1 MTELAALNVRLQ
13 GDASDLRAA
22 LSSASDALAS
32 LQKKIEQTD
41 RSQDRLAKSAR
52 DSADAFRAFDRS
64 KRSIDALRASYDP
77 LFAASKQYEAALE
90 TINTALAQGVI
101 KQNEY
106 DRMLDNLGS
115 SMLTAG
121 GQARAFGRSMNAS
134 AAHSTNL
141 MFQMQDIGMML
152 AAGQSPLMLAM
163 QQGTQVTGVFHQMR
177 ASGVSVAGGLA
188 SAFTS
193 LVSPMALLTVG
204 TIAGGAALA
213 QWGMKAMGAGRQA
226 VTFDDIM
233 GNLRETMSSADRI
246 TGILEA
252 SVYDLRQEYGYA
264 AEAVRGL
271 AVQQAQLTA
280 AQATRRMSEEL
291 SVANEALRQYV
302 QTSSSAFRSGTTL
315 GAAMMNVARDF
326 NVTEVQARSLSRAM
340 LELRDAQSYDEQR
353 EALQRVLDLMDE
365 YGADL
370 SAIPPELSRAINEMI
385 TLVSETDRATE
396 AMRQLGA
403 EARGVSV
410 GVMLSADDPDLLPPE
425 PVSAPARTGGGG
437 GGGNQLQSELE
448 ALQQSLMSQEQ
459 LQIESFQRQQEVL
472 QQALE
477 QRLIT
482 QQEYAAM
489 MEAAQSQHQD
499 RMSQI
504 DVWRYGSG
512 LQQAETFFGQM
523 AGAMQSGNE
532 RMMQVAKAFGAAEAL
547 INAFRAYNQV
557 IADPSLPWFAKIP
570 AALGVLSAGMNAVN
584 AIKGIGS
591 GGGGSSAGV
600 ASGAASGGASASAGV
615 SRNVAIQLTGGNM
628 FSRDQVINLING
640 INEAVEDGAIV
651 RVV

>member
-1 MTELAALNVRLQ
+1 
-13 GDASDLRAA
+13 
-22 LSSASDALAS
+22 
-32 LQKKIEQTD
+32 
-41 RSQDRLAKSAR
+41 RS
-52 DSADAFRAFDRS
+52 
-64 KRSIDALRASYDP
+64 
-77 LFAASKQYEAALE
+77 
-90 TINTALAQGVI
+90 
-101 KQNEY
+101 
-106 DRMLDNLGS
+106 
-115 SMLTAG
+115 
-121 GQARAFGRSMNAS
+121 
-134 AAHSTNL
+134 
-141 MFQMQDIGMML
+141 
-152 AAGQSPLMLAM
+152 
-163 QQGTQVTGVFHQMR
+163 VF
-177 ASGVSVAGGLA
+177 
-188 SAFTS
+188 
-193 LVSPMALLTVG
+193 
-204 TIAGGAALA
+204 AGGAALA
-213 QWGMKAMGAGRQA
+213 QWGMGAMGAQRKA

-280 AQATRRMSEEL
+280 AQASRRMSEAL
-291 SVANEALRQYV
+291 SVANEELREYV

-340 LELRDAQSYDEQR
+340 LELRDAQSYEEQR

-370 SAIPPELSRAINEMI
+370 SAIPPEIARAISEMI

-403 EARGVSV
+403 EARGVNV
-410 GVMLSADDPDLLPPE
+410 GVMLSPEDGDFLPPTANDNA
-425 PVSAPARTGGGG
+425 PPARGGGG
-437 GGGNQLQSELE
+437 GGGNPLQSELE

-459 LQIESFQRQQEVL
+459 LQLESFQRQQEVL
-472 QQALE
+472 QQALQ

-489 MEAAQSQHQD
+489 METAQQQHAD

-504 DVWRYGSG
+504 DVWRYGSA
-512 LQQAETFFGQM
+512 LDQAGAFFGQM

-584 AIKGIGS
+584 AIKGIGK
-591 GGGGSSAGV
+591 GGGSAV
-600 ASGAASGGASASAGV
+600 GAAGGGAVSGGAAQSPQV
-615 SRNVAIQLTGGNM
+615 SRNVAIQLSGGNM

>member
-13 GDASDLRAA
+13 GDASDLKSAMQDASRGLSA
-22 LSSASDALAS
+22 L
-32 LQKKIEQTD
+32 QRRIQTTTGY
-41 RSQDRLAKSAR
+41 QDRLAKSAR

-90 TINTALAQGVI
+90 QINTALAQGVI
-101 KQNEY
+101 KQGEY

-115 SMLTAG
+115 SLLTAG
-121 GQARAFGRSMNAS
+121 GQAQAFGRSMRAS

-177 ASGVSVAGGLA
+177 ASGVSVASGLA

-193 LVSPMALLTVG
+193 LISPMALLTVG
-204 TIAGGAALA
+204 VIAGGAALA
-213 QWGMKAMGAGRQA
+213 QWGMRAMGAQRQA

-280 AQATRRMSEEL
+280 AQASRRMSEAL
-291 SVANEALRQYV
+291 SVANEELREYV

-340 LELRDAQSYDEQR
+340 LELRDAQSYEEQR

-370 SAIPPELSRAINEMI
+370 SAIPPEIARAISEMI

-403 EARGVSV
+403 EARGVNV
-410 GVMLSADDPDLLPPE
+410 GVMLSPEDGDFLPPTANDNA
-425 PVSAPARTGGGG
+425 PPARGGGG
-437 GGGNQLQSELE
+437 GGGNPLQSELE

-459 LQIESFQRQQEVL
+459 LQLESFQRQQEVL
-472 QQALE
+472 QQALQ

-489 MEAAQSQHQD
+489 METAQQQHAD

-504 DVWRYGSG
+504 DVWRYGSA
-512 LQQAETFFGQM
+512 LDQAGAFFGQM

-584 AIKGIGS
+584 AIKGIGK
-591 GGGGSSAGV
+591 GGGGG
-600 ASGAASGGASASAGV
+600 GAAGGGAVSGGAAQSPQV
-615 SRNVAIQLTGGNM
+615 SRNVAIQLSGGNM